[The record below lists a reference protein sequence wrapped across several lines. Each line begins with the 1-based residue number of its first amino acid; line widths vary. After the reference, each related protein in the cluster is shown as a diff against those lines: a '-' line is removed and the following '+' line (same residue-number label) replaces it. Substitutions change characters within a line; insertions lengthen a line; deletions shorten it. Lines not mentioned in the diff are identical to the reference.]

1 MATGRTAMSG
11 IVPLGNAATS
21 VSSRFNL
28 VSLAPSALLA
38 TVIGGL
44 IASGAFSGVP
54 SLHLLIVR
62 SSEVNIF
69 IASVIFLFVF
79 SVSLVLHPFQLLLVR
94 ILEGYWED
102 VPMLRKL
109 QYVGIEINR
118 RRSWEL
124 NVAKNRKDLGLRSYP
139 PKTEDLLPTR
149 LGNMLRSAER
159 QAGGQYGFSN
169 VIEMLPRIYP
179 SLSPPLAE
187 SIGDA
192 RDDLDMTCRM
202 CAVLWV
208 IALVTGCTLIADGAV
223 ASAWGW
229 LALPLTAAVFGIFCY
244 RAAVRVAEAY
254 GRNLYYVFDLH
265 RRDFIR
271 AMGYVPPETPDDEKQ
286 LITDITR
293 WLIERDADVAPAQYR
308 EKPPTDSSAGE

>member
-1 MATGRTAMSG
+1 MAMSG

-44 IASGAFSGVP
+44 AASGAFTGVP
-54 SLHLLIVR
+54 SLHLLLIR
-62 SSEVNIF
+62 AGQVNVF

-94 ILEGYWED
+94 VLEGYWED
-102 VPMLRKL
+102 IPVLRNL
-109 QYVGIEINR
+109 RYVGIEINR
-118 RRSWEL
+118 RRRWEI

-149 LGNMLRSAER
+149 LGNVLRSAER
-159 QAGGQYGFSN
+159 QAGKQYGFSN

-179 SLSPPLAE
+179 SLSPSLAE
-187 SIGDA
+187 NIGDA
-192 RDDLDMTCRM
+192 RDDLDMACRM

-208 IALVTGCTLIADGAV
+208 IALVTGGTLIADGAV
-223 ASAWGW
+223 AASAGAW
-229 LALPLTAAVFGIFCY
+229 LTVPLSAAVFGVFCY
-244 RAAVRVAEAY
+244 RAAVRVAEDY
-254 GRNLYYVFDLH
+254 GRILYYVFDLH

-271 AMGYVPPETPDDEKQ
+271 ALGYVPPETPDDEKQ

-293 WLIERDADVAPAQYR
+293 WLIERDSDAAPAQYR
-308 EKPPTDSSAGE
+308 EKPPTDSATGQ